1 MEQIRFDDAF
11 SSVGSWTPAEC
22 ARMVE
27 ACNARIAEEADAA
40 LEASGLF
47 ETNPLY
53 SPMTE
58 EAFIAELQA
67 ARESSAAGHVM
78 DALEFADALRLELDL

>member
-1 MEQIRFDDAF
+1 MEQVRFDDAF

-40 LEASGLF
+40 LAAAGLF
-47 ETNPLY
+47 ENDPLY
-53 SPMTE
+53 RPMTE
-58 EAFIAELQA
+58 EQFISELKA
-67 ARESSAAGHVM
+67 ARESSSAGHVM